1 MSLLMFP
8 EGGTTNGSA
17 LLKFKKGAFLAECSL
32 KPIVLNYSLESTVSP
47 AYDVIEL
54 FPLACL

>member
-1 MSLLMFP
+1 MFP
-8 EGGTTNGSA
+8 EGGTTNGSS
-17 LLKFKKGAFLAECSL
+17 LLKFKKGAFLAECSV